1 MGKKKKKEAKST
13 ERQAYGL
20 TVLKA
25 SHKKIRQLKRNHEP
39 EIHGNKLWT
48 SSWLIMDFLEQQGL
62 SLEQQGLS
70 KKPRVMEVGCGW
82 GLAGIYCAKRHG
94 ASVVGIDADENVF
107 PYLDLHAEVNG
118 VKLERKRGRFDEVKK
133 KELAETDLLLGSDI
147 CFWDDMVEPVYK
159 LIRRALRAGVEAG
172 EFPGPRMR
180 IAGGAVTPTGGH
192 ADINGWSVE
201 VMRANGSPYAC
212 NGADDCARAV
222 RQLVQEGADV
232 IKITATG
239 GVLSSTGAGVEQQ
252 FFQEELD
259 AIVGA
264 AHMMGRK
271 VTAHAHGVTG
281 INAFLRAGGDSIEH
295 GTYLD
300 RESIRLFRDNDAV
313 LVPTV
318 MAGEWVANQADA
330 GWMTPFQAAKA
341 RVVGPLMLEMVR
353 RAHEGGV
360 TIAFGTDSGV
370 SAHGDNAR
378 EFLLY
383 TMAGMTEMEALA
395 TATTVGARHVQLEDE
410 IGRIA
415 PGFSADI
422 VATNGDP
429 LENIEELMDIDFV
442 MARGVV
448 HKNEE

>member
-1 MGKKKKKEAKST
+1 
-13 ERQAYGL
+13 
-20 TVLKA
+20 
-25 SHKKIRQLKRNHEP
+25 
-39 EIHGNKLWT
+39 
-48 SSWLIMDFLEQQGL
+48 
-62 SLEQQGLS
+62 
-70 KKPRVMEVGCGW
+70 
-82 GLAGIYCAKRHG
+82 
-94 ASVVGIDADENVF
+94 
-107 PYLDLHAEVNG
+107 
-118 VKLERKRGRFDEVKK
+118 
-133 KELAETDLLLGSDI
+133 
-147 CFWDDMVEPVYK
+147 
-159 LIRRALRAGVEAG
+159 
-172 EFPGPRMR
+172 
-180 IAGGAVTPTGGH
+180 
-192 ADINGWSVE
+192 
-201 VMRANGSPYAC
+201 
-212 NGADDCARAV
+212 
-222 RQLVQEGADV
+222 
-232 IKITATG
+232 
-239 GVLSSTGAGVEQQ
+239 
-252 FFQEELD
+252 
-259 AIVGA
+259 
-264 AHMMGRK
+264 MMGRK